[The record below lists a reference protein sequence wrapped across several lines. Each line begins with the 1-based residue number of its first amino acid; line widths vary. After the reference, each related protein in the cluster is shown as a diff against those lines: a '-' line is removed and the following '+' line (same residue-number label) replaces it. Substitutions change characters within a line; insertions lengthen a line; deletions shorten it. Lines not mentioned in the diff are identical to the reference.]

1 MADNGD
7 TTLRRSQ
14 RSRQMPAYLA
24 DYDLGDDVEQEEK
37 LVTHWDRLIKERGLM
52 LVDINRHCEK
62 ADKLIKDCGSRT
74 TLEKVNARLERSL
87 ADLERLACDL
97 VRLAETSEYPEEEKF
112 KVTQHFTVTKA
123 QVEDYQDKIAEHLH
137 ARDKETSSTVGSPA
151 AERKRECQSQ
161 TTLSE
166 TKEQKYSEQ
175 TLLPQNSEFEVK
187 QEDESMSD
195 HKSVSSH
202 ASVKSAAA
210 KIQAEVATLR
220 VKQEKKR
227 YEEECNLRAEEE
239 NLRQAEHR
247 LQLQKEQ
254 DEADRVAL
262 EAELWDGLSN
272 NQYIAPPFKPGLS
285 TNKAMKEGTSRI
297 KVKTEAHFD
306 SPIAKHLESL
316 FTEPKVKY
324 DTPHI
329 DTSKESSE
337 YVHKFF
343 QGIAKPSLPR
353 FSGEKEQYQD
363 WREQFEIFINQAQS
377 TVRFKMVM
385 LKSSLSGRALQL
397 VSRLGYNDHQYQMAL
412 TKLDQRYGAKL
423 ADSGRESE
431 LIGPSTLYTLVLQ
444 KIPESLVLQYYDS
457 RPKLREDGLST
468 FVDWLNRQVCVRLEL
483 AEIKEKAKRSYTE
496 SAKSSGTRRS
506 QRSGTH
512 ASETSSK
519 SPKASQVSS
528 TSPSKDSSTTKLSC
542 PLCKEAHHIVQCRQ
556 WNSFSVD
563 ERWKF
568 AKENG
573 LCYRCL
579 KVGHHGRKC
588 ADVLRCKIDGCVKT
602 HHRHLHKSEPATE
615 IATDTANN
623 AFGVSK
629 DGKVIPT
636 KVALRLIPVFI
647 IGRAGDKKKVNAFLD
662 DGSDSTYIRKDIAT
676 ALGLQIEDNELT
688 VSTLVNRGTKVDSG
702 LVAVTIESLDG
713 RVRQRIGARTL
724 NSMCD
729 NLSIPN
735 WRRHGREWSHLK
747 GIDFPKI
754 PGRKTVDILIGADHP
769 ELTLSLEERAGCPG
783 EPVARKT
790 PLGWTCIGVYHK
802 GGVLSHTSHV
812 SSFHSQSEQDVGLNE
827 ALRNMWNLDSWE
839 SKKRNVLT
847 PEERLAVSKT
857 AGSLK
862 QVGNRYEIGIP
873 WRDERP
879 ELPDNRKAAE
889 NRLLSLE
896 RTLSKKPALA
906 TRYREVMQANIKK
919 GYFETVDGTEGTGPG
934 WYLPHFP
941 VVREDK
947 ATTKV
952 RIVYDSAARTEGV
965 SLNDVMLPGPKLQLD
980 VVDVLLRFRRRRIA
994 IVGDIK
1000 EMFSQIVMAK
1010 EDRPYHRILWRDLD
1024 TSRPVTVYQAA
1035 RLTFGDCASPYL
1047 AQYVIRTHAESNQ
1060 EKFPLAA
1067 TICTE
1072 SMYMDDV
1079 MDSQDDDNVA
1089 IQARDQLSGL
1099 LAPAGFQVRRWCSNS
1114 TAVLEGIPEDKCAT
1128 GVKVKE

>member
-1 MADNGD
+1 
-7 TTLRRSQ
+7 
-14 RSRQMPAYLA
+14 
-24 DYDLGDDVEQEEK
+24 
-37 LVTHWDRLIKERGLM
+37 
-52 LVDINRHCEK
+52 
-62 ADKLIKDCGSRT
+62 
-74 TLEKVNARLERSL
+74 
-87 ADLERLACDL
+87 
-97 VRLAETSEYPEEEKF
+97 
-112 KVTQHFTVTKA
+112 
-123 QVEDYQDKIAEHLH
+123 
-137 ARDKETSSTVGSPA
+137 
-151 AERKRECQSQ
+151 
-161 TTLSE
+161 
-166 TKEQKYSEQ
+166 
-175 TLLPQNSEFEVK
+175 
-187 QEDESMSD
+187 
-195 HKSVSSH
+195 
-202 ASVKSAAA
+202 
-210 KIQAEVATLR
+210 
-220 VKQEKKR
+220 
-227 YEEECNLRAEEE
+227 
-239 NLRQAEHR
+239 
-247 LQLQKEQ
+247 
-254 DEADRVAL
+254 
-262 EAELWDGLSN
+262 
-272 NQYIAPPFKPGLS
+272 
-285 TNKAMKEGTSRI
+285 MKEGTSRI

-363 WREQFEIFINQAQS
+363 WREQFEIFINQAQVP
-377 TVRFKMVM
+377 VRFKMVM

-412 TKLDQRYGAKL
+412 TKLDQRYGGEKRQFQRQLDALIAQSTLKEDDLKGLEDVANRLCDLVAKL

-528 TSPSKDSSTTKLSC
+528 TSPSKDSALDSTTKLSC

-754 PGRKTVDILIGADHP
+754 PGRKTVDDH
-769 ELTLSLEERAGCPG
+769 
-783 EPVARKT
+783 
-790 PLGWTCIGVYHK
+790 
-802 GGVLSHTSHV
+802 
-812 SSFHSQSEQDVGLNE
+812 QS
-827 ALRNMWNLDSWE
+827 
-839 SKKRNVLT
+839 
-847 PEERLAVSKT
+847 
-857 AGSLK
+857 
-862 QVGNRYEIGIP
+862 
-873 WRDERP
+873 
-879 ELPDNRKAAE
+879 
-889 NRLLSLE
+889 
-896 RTLSKKPALA
+896 
-906 TRYREVMQANIKK
+906 
-919 GYFETVDGTEGTGPG
+919 
-934 WYLPHFP
+934 
-941 VVREDK
+941 
-947 ATTKV
+947 
-952 RIVYDSAARTEGV
+952 
-965 SLNDVMLPGPKLQLD
+965 
-980 VVDVLLRFRRRRIA
+980 
-994 IVGDIK
+994 
-1000 EMFSQIVMAK
+1000 
-1010 EDRPYHRILWRDLD
+1010 
-1024 TSRPVTVYQAA
+1024 
-1035 RLTFGDCASPYL
+1035 
-1047 AQYVIRTHAESNQ
+1047 
-1060 EKFPLAA
+1060 
-1067 TICTE
+1067 
-1072 SMYMDDV
+1072 
-1079 MDSQDDDNVA
+1079 
-1089 IQARDQLSGL
+1089 
-1099 LAPAGFQVRRWCSNS
+1099 
-1114 TAVLEGIPEDKCAT
+1114 
-1128 GVKVKE
+1128 